1 MGGSDS
7 GAGQAAAS
15 AQAEAEEERR
25 QAGRIGHDI
34 DVAYYNWL
42 TWSAGFAAPAELE
55 TAILE
60 EARGLVDR
68 PVDAAGLVP
77 RVPEVI
83 TQLLGRLRDDDA
95 SAGELKAMV
104 AKDVVLVAEV
114 IREANSSYFSAMT
127 PVKTIEAAIMRLG
140 QDGLRMLLVR
150 IAFRPVIRMQSGGF
164 ASRAAP
170 RIWQQSERCALAAS
184 LVASGLS
191 AGAFEAYLAGLIQN
205 VGLIVA
211 FRVADGLSPKG
222 AMPRSS
228 EFGIGMLAVGRELSA
243 GIARHWEFPQDIYE
257 AIAHAGEPDTALAQ
271 ALALGDRIA
280 KLRLLLDAGA
290 VAEDDA
296 LVTDSLDSFQRRC
309 LGKLENLED

>member
-1 MGGSDS
+1 
-7 GAGQAAAS
+7 
-15 AQAEAEEERR
+15 
-25 QAGRIGHDI
+25 
-34 DVAYYNWL
+34 V
-42 TWSAGFAAPAELE
+42 
-55 TAILE
+55 
-60 EARGLVDR
+60 EARRLVDR
-68 PVDAAGLVP
+68 PDDAAGLVP

-83 TQLLGRLRDDDA
+83 TQLLGRLGDDDA

-104 AKDVVLVAEV
+104 AKDVVLVAEM
-114 IREANSSYFSAMT
+114 IREANSSYFSSMA

-140 QDGLRMLLVR
+140 QAGLRMLLVR
-150 IAFRPVIRMQSGGF
+150 IAFRPIIRMQKGGF

-170 RIWQQSERCALAAS
+170 RVWQQSERCALAAT

-191 AGAFEAYLAGLIQN
+191 AGAFEAYLAGLMQN

-228 EFGIGMLAVGRELSA
+228 EFGLGMLAVGRELSA
-243 GIARHWEFPQDIYE
+243 GIARHWEFPQDVHE

-309 LGKLENLED
+309 LGKLENLDD